1 MSKEYEIVRLYYE
14 GLTQREICTA
24 LSCGHDRVSRV
35 LKAAKAAGVD
45 REAAE
50 TLGDSGIRELL
61 PRSIA
66 QRNPTERRPTLNDSH
81 VSLNAPGSRASS
93 SGMNIVTTLAA
104 PIYNHIDIPSFAS
117 CLTSACE

>member
-50 TLGDSGIRELL
+50 TLEVYMVPDPYIYSCGNSLFIH
-61 PRSIA
+61 RS
-66 QRNPTERRPTLNDSH
+66 
-81 VSLNAPGSRASS
+81 
-93 SGMNIVTTLAA
+93 
-104 PIYNHIDIPSFAS
+104 
-117 CLTSACE
+117 SA